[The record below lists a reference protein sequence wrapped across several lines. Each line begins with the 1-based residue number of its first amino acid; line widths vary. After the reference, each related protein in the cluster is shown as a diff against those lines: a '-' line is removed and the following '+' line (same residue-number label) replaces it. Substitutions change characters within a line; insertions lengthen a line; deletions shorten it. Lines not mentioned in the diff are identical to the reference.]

1 MLDRIMHEMGI
12 ANSILEAAQTE
23 SARRA
28 EGETLTKIGVRIG
41 EFAGVDPESLRFCF
55 EALIKGTEFEPLQ
68 LEIAWCRAGDLC
80 NSTRRYSGEELE
92 LAFLEFDGAE
102 ENAKE
107 EVAV

>member
-1 MLDRIMHEMGI
+1 MHEMGI

-23 SARRA
+23 LDRRA
-28 EGETLTKIGVRIG
+28 SGHTLTKVGVRIG

-55 EALIKGTEFEPLQ
+55 EALIKGTEFEPLE
-68 LEIAWCRAGDLC
+68 LVIEWCRAGDRF
-80 NSTRRYSGEELE
+80 NSARRYNGEELE

-102 ENAKE
+102 DGAEA